1 MDRQQEI
8 DCLRAKCQRH
18 QEEHEKACEKMA
30 KQNMLINELKQE
42 LETTRH
48 EKSDAIHKMWD
59 SLLQVQQVYSN
70 RCKELE
76 KEIKRLRGW

>member
-30 KQNMLINELKQE
+30 KQNMMINELKQE
-42 LETTRH
+42 LESLRQ
-48 EKSDAIHKMWD
+48 EKTDAIHKMWD
-59 SLLQVQQVYSN
+59 SMLNIQQVYSD
-70 RCKELE
+70 RCKGLE
-76 KEIKRLRGW
+76 KEIKLLRGW